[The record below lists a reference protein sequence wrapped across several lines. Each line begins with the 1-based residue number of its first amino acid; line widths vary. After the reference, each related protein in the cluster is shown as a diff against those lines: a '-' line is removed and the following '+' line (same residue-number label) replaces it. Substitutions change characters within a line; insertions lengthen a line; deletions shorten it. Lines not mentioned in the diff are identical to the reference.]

1 MTNGRSTAGHEKGF
15 TLVELVIGLTLVMLI
30 TTALFGGLRV
40 AVRAWESGDDAVE
53 RDQEI
58 RLVRN
63 WLRRQLAQARPL
75 LVREEPGE
83 LTLAFAGE
91 AQTVRF
97 VAPLPGHLG
106 GGGLS
111 QLTVRIAETSAAQ
124 HLIVEH
130 ELFHPEPLANHAR
143 KQKVLLSDVAAIRF
157 AYFGAQEADVEPS
170 WYGSWSEVQYLP
182 SLIHLQVRFAEG
194 EATDWTPLL
203 VAPMI
208 DGQSR
213 VAPVWLGRTGA

>member
-1 MTNGRSTAGHEKGF
+1 MTIKRCTASHEAGF
-15 TLVELVIGLTLVMLI
+15 TLLELVIGLTLVMLI

-40 AVRAWESGDDAVE
+40 AVRAWESGDAAVE

-75 LVREEPGE
+75 LVRAEPGE
-83 LTLAFAGE
+83 FMLAFAGE

-97 VAPLPGHLG
+97 VVPLPGHLG

-111 QLTVRIAETSAAQ
+111 ELTVRIADTDTAR

-130 ELFHPEPLANHAR
+130 ELFHPEPLASHAR
-143 KQKVLLSDVAAIRF
+143 KQKILLNDVAAIRF

-170 WYGSWSEVQYLP
+170 WHGSWSEVLYLP
-182 SLIHLQVRFAEG
+182 SLIQLQVRFAEG
-194 EATDWTPLL
+194 EPTDWTPLV

-208 DGQSR
+208 DGQGR
-213 VAPVWLGRTGA
+213 AAPVWLGDTGA